1 MSIELVIFDFDGTL
15 VDTAP
20 DLVRATNFYLE
31 SVGMDTL
38 PEERIR
44 REIGM
49 GLRKLILELYPEGQ
63 RDDNLKRKIE
73 GDFLKVYERE
83 YLHSPKVFEGGY
95 EFLAE
100 WDRQIAIVSN
110 KRVRFIHPIL
120 EKLDLHGLPW
130 TRVIGGD
137 TYPNMKPH
145 PEPFLGAIEAA
156 GVTPEET
163 LIVGDG
169 TPDVEGSLAIGSR
182 CVACAH
188 GYEDTEKLMD
198 LGAWAR
204 IETFH
209 DLMPLIRKIT

>member
-20 DLVRATNFYLE
+20 DIVRATNFYLE
-31 SVGMDTL
+31 SQGMDAL

-44 REIGM
+44 SEIGM
-49 GLRKLILELYPEGQ
+49 GMRKLILELYPEGQ

-73 GDFLKVYERE
+73 GEFMKIYERE

-95 EFLAE
+95 EFLAD

-110 KRVRFIHPIL
+110 KRARFIHPIL
-120 EKLDLHGLPW
+120 EKVELHTLPW

-137 TYPNMKPH
+137 TYPHMKPH

-163 LIVGDG
+163 VIIGDG
-169 TPDVEGSLAIGSR
+169 TPDVEGALAIGSR
-182 CVACAH
+182 CIACSH
-188 GYEDTEKLMD
+188 GYEDIEKLMD

-209 DLMPLIRKIT
+209 DLLPLIRKIT